1 MLKSFSQRI
10 EVRLSLYVVVYIFFA
25 PLLLFRGNREK
36 YYSEKKEKF
45 PATPMYVTIAYV
57 TSI

>member
-10 EVRLSLYVVVYIFFA
+10 EVRLRLYVVVYIFFA

-45 PATPMYVTIAYV
+45 PATPM
-57 TSI
+57 